1 MDDYKTIIDKSVL
14 VLMSTYKGAEFI
26 EEQLNS
32 ILQQEHI
39 SNIHILIRDDGST
52 DQTVERI
59 EKVQRD
65 NPEKITLVKGK
76 NIGCNASFFALL
88 KMAKG
93 YDYYSISDQD
103 DVWLPNKIYV
113 ALQWLEKETDRT
125 KPLLYASTSYLAK
138 GSNLKIYGQTRKQ
151 CRPFSIYNTIIQ
163 NICPGHTQV
172 FNNKLFEL
180 LKKPIDVR
188 QIYVYDAWITNV
200 AMLFGKIIFN
210 NDSHTL
216 YRQHSNNQLGYGQ
229 GKLGQLMTSCQHLLA
244 GDGKRYRQQIK
255 FFVEEYQEEL
265 ARCGALKAIMEYVNC
280 DSLQQ
285 RIRFM
290 ISGKLYR
297 QTKFESVM
305 FYFAVVFN
313 YM

>member
-1 MDDYKTIIDKSVL
+1 MDNGKTFIDKNVL
-14 VLMSTYKGAEFI
+14 VVMSTYNGAEFI

-32 ILQQEHI
+32 ILQQENI
-39 SNIHILIRDDGST
+39 GNIHILIRDDGST

-65 NPEKITLVKGK
+65 SPEKITIVKGK

-113 ALQWLEKETDRT
+113 ALQWLERESDKTI
-125 KPLLYASTSYLAK
+125 PLLYASTSYLAK

-151 CRPFSIYNTIIQ
+151 RRPFSIYNTIIQ
-163 NICPGHTQV
+163 NICPGHNQV
-172 FNNKLFEL
+172 FNNALLAL
-180 LKKPIDVR
+180 LKKPIDVS

-200 AMLFGKIIFN
+200 AMLCGKILFDN
-210 NDSHTL
+210 SAHTL
-216 YRQHSNNQLGYGQ
+216 YRQHGKNQLGYGQ
-229 GKLGQLMTSCQHLLA
+229 GAMGQLMISLDHLIA
-244 GDGKRYRQQIK
+244 GDGKLYKEQAKRFAEMYKLELERYGALRAVKEYVSCGSLWQRVRFIINCKFYRQS
-255 FFVEEYQEEL
+255 FL
-265 ARCGALKAIMEYVNC
+265 
-280 DSLQQ
+280 
-285 RIRFM
+285 
-290 ISGKLYR
+290 
-297 QTKFESVM
+297 ESIM
-305 FYFAVVFN
+305 FYFAVLFK

>member
-1 MDDYKTIIDKSVL
+1 MDNGKTFIDKNVL
-14 VLMSTYKGAEFI
+14 VVMSTYNGAEFI
-26 EEQLNS
+26 EEQMNS
-32 ILQQEHI
+32 ILQQENI
-39 SNIHILIRDDGST
+39 GNIHILIRDDGST

-103 DVWLPNKIYV
+103 DVWLPDKICV

-163 NICPGHTQV
+163 NICPGHNQV
-172 FNNKLFEL
+172 FNNALLAL
-180 LKKPIDVR
+180 LKKPIDVCR
-188 QIYVYDAWITNV
+188 IYVYDAWITNM
-200 AMLFGKIIFN
+200 ALLYGKILFN
-210 NDSHTL
+210 NESCTL
-216 YRQHSNNQLGYGQ
+216 YRQHRSNQLGYGT
-229 GKLGQLMTSCQHLLA
+229 GWLGWLIKSFARMQNNEGL
-244 GDGKRYRQQIK
+244 RYRRQIQYFIEINK
-255 FFVEEYQEEL
+255 KEL
-265 ARCGALKAIMEYVNC
+265 VSAGYYKELEKIFGTDNFLMRIVNMV
-280 DSLQQ
+280 QG
-285 RIRFM
+285 R
-290 ISGKLYR
+290 LYR
-297 QTKFESVM
+297 QAPLETMV
-305 FYFAVVFN
+305 FYVA
-313 YM
+313 YLMKKI

>member
-32 ILQQEHI
+32 ILQQENI
-39 SNIHILIRDDGST
+39 GNIHILIRDDGST

-103 DVWLPNKIYV
+103 DVWLPDKICV
-113 ALQWLEKETDRT
+113 ALQWLERESDRT
-125 KPLLYASTSYLAK
+125 IPLLYASTSYLAK

-163 NICPGHTQV
+163 NICPGHNQV
-172 FNNKLFEL
+172 FNNALLAL
-180 LKKPIDVR
+180 LKKPIDVS
-188 QIYVYDAWITNV
+188 QIYVYDAWITNI
-200 AMLFGKIIFN
+200 AMLYGKILFN
-210 NDSHTL
+210 NESFTL
-216 YRQHSNNQLGYGQ
+216 YRQHQNNKLGYGA
-229 GKLGQLMTSCQHLLA
+229 GFWGRLA
-244 GDGKRYRQQIK
+244 CSYRKMRCKDDWLYLRQTRYFLSEQEDMLVKAGYEDTLRKAFLSERIVDRLKSIWDGR
-255 FFVEEYQEEL
+255 
-265 ARCGALKAIMEYVNC
+265 
-280 DSLQQ
+280 
-285 RIRFM
+285 
-290 ISGKLYR
+290 LYR
-297 QTKFESVM
+297 QSYAETM
-305 FYFAVVFN
+305 AFYLLFLWDVV
-313 YM
+313 